1 MSLVIS
7 GTVPIRDLPL
17 LTGSVELKEHF
28 VKLDG
33 HEIPCT
39 MGTAAMVSAA
49 CRTCEA
55 VRIASPTWITAGD
68 IGDSKGSR
76 LIYNYLIDKLASIK
90 PSVLS
95 LHYLMPI
102 TVLATKLI
110 DSFGS
115 KKPVLI
121 ADAGS
126 MYVMKSIG
134 ASREF
139 DLFTPDPGE
148 MAFLAD
154 PSASHPAYMQRFLF
168 EQDTVDV
175 PRLVEQAYKHGNA
188 SRVLLVKGAKDYV
201 AKEGRIVAVIEE
213 PFIPTLEPIGGTGDT
228 VTGIAS
234 ALVSYGME
242 VEKAAITAART
253 NRVAGKLAN
262 PSTATKVREII
273 VQIPKALEQ
282 CMNENAKT
290 QQDHVE

>member
-17 LTGSVELKEHF
+17 LTGSAKVEEHF

-33 HEIPCT
+33 HDIPCT

-55 VRIASPTWITAGD
+55 LGIAPPTWITAGD

-90 PSVLS
+90 PGVTS

-102 TVLATKLI
+102 TVPATKLM

-115 KKPVLI
+115 RKPVLI

-175 PRLVEQAYKHGNA
+175 PSLVEQAHKHGNA
-188 SRVLLVKGAKDYV
+188 PRVLLVKGVKDYV
-201 AKEGRIVAVIEE
+201 AREGRIVAVIEE

-228 VTGIAS
+228 ITGIAS
-234 ALVSYGME
+234 ALISYGLE

-273 VQIPKALEQ
+273 TQIPKALEE
-282 CMNENAKT
+282 CLK
-290 QQDHVE
+290 